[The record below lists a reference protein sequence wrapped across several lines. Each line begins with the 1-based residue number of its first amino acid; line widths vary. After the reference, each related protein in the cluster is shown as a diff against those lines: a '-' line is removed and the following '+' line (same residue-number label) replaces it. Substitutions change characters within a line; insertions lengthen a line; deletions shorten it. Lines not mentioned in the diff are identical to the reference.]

1 MDAYLTLALT
11 CICLADICRE
21 KINEVLQYI
30 ESRLE
35 ELQEEKE
42 ELTEYQRLDRR
53 RRALEYTLYDKELR
67 KVSSAVVYSALMFCA
82 HFYTKVHPHIYP
94 LIGTRTTGS
103 NRTRAIRGGAASLYR
118 P

>member
-1 MDAYLTLALT
+1 MLRFAFRLRFFLRKMDVYLTLALT
-11 CICLADICRE
+11 CICLAGIYRD

-67 KVSSAVVYSALMFCA
+67 KVSSSVVYRDAICWAPVFISTLM
-82 HFYTKVHPHIYP
+82 I
-94 LIGTRTTGS
+94 
-103 NRTRAIRGGAASLYR
+103 IRVFTL
-118 P
+118 